1 LDKDTAREY
10 LKEVIFQWEVPEA
23 VSLGQATSGQEA
35 YSVIESLQ
43 NHVVMAYSTKE
54 IDGESVERV
63 EATTCG
69 EYVERSWGVVGKQVL
84 DHVATH
90 CISEHGV
97 STPGCKYND

>member
-10 LKEVIFQWEVPEA
+10 LKEACFQWEVPEA
-23 VSLGQATSGQEA
+23 VSLGQATKGQEG
-35 YSVIESLQ
+35 YSAIESLQ

-54 IDGESVERV
+54 IDGELVERV

-69 EYVERSWGVVGKQVL
+69 EYIERSWGVVGKQVL

-90 CISEHGV
+90 GISELGV
-97 STPGCKYND
+97 PTPGCKYHD